1 MRVDWV
7 ARKIVA
13 YKGIA
18 IHIQRNPTKLC
29 QITYFERPILPCPLY
44 TSIATGHLF
53 IVTTNQPIL
62 LDSLQPL
69 SLHFYSPCPPRSDVN
84 SVLSTTSP
92 L

>member
-13 YKGIA
+13 YKGIGLSPYLSFSFLFFSDQT

-44 TSIATGHLF
+44 TSIATRHLF
-53 IVTTNQPIL
+53 IVTANQPIL
-62 LDSLQPL
+62 LDLLQPL
-69 SLHFYSPCPPRSDVN
+69 PLHCSPCE
-84 SVLSTTSP
+84 
-92 L
+92 